1 MGESYGRSAQSSERR
16 LAMKR
21 LLGVAIL
28 AGTLITGLSCGGD
41 GGTGTG
47 PGVLQVKLTSPVA
60 NADSA
65 IELTITGPA
74 APTAATAGTGLRL
87 FQDPAA
93 SGTTRHYALTGR
105 LTNGATILT
114 INVPDV
120 GAFAQYLGT
129 VDGVSQ
135 DNYQLRTLSGY
146 ALALTR

>member
-1 MGESYGRSAQSSERR
+1 
-16 LAMKR
+16 MKR
-21 LLGVAIL
+21 LLGFAIL
-28 AGTLITGLSCGGD
+28 AGALLTGLSCGGD
-41 GGTGTG
+41 GGTGSGG
-47 PGVLQVKLTSPVA
+47 PGTLLVKLTSPVA

-74 APTAATAGTGLRL
+74 APTSATAGNGLRL
-87 FQDPAA
+87 FQDPSA

-114 INVPDV
+114 IDVPDV
-120 GAFAQYLGT
+120 GAFAQYHGT

>member
-1 MGESYGRSAQSSERR
+1 
-16 LAMKR
+16 MKQ

-28 AGTLITGLSCGGD
+28 AGVLFTGLSCGGD
-41 GGTGTG
+41 GTGSG
-47 PGVLQVKLTSPVA
+47 PGVLVVKLTSPAA

-65 IELTITGPA
+65 IEITITGPA

-87 FQDPAA
+87 FEDPSP

-120 GAFAQYLGT
+120 GAFSQYNGT

-135 DNYQLRTLSGY
+135 DNYQLRTLTGY
-146 ALALTR
+146 ALALMTR